1 MESNLI
7 KKEHEHKNM
16 YLVMINV
23 LSFLGF
29 KLELMKLFSEDGLC
43 MNIKLELGDLNLQ
56 FDA

>member
-43 MNIKLELGDLNLQ
+43 MNIKLELGDLNL
-56 FDA
+56 